1 MNNFVNF
8 LKKNKTVLA
17 LLIIVV
23 IIGIGGVSY
32 LFLETKISKIGK
44 TILPQNQTNE
54 FLSSYPQDTT
64 FEDETTRESGTYFG
78 KSDTN
83 AQFGLKI
90 IKNGSTSLQV
100 EKGKFFDV
108 WNKIIFTAKGLDGFV
123 SNSNYYKQDE
133 YYYGIVSIMIPSKD
147 FDTFAEQI
155 SKLGKTENMRVSTKD
170 VTGEYVDLSSRIKVL
185 ESQKNLLLSWLSKS
199 NDVKD
204 MIALRNELEKVESE
218 IEQIKGRMNYITF
231 HTDFSEITISIT
243 EEGKIPVEKPEIL
256 LRLVAAW
263 KIALNALV
271 SSLAGFIIFVGW
283 VIPWVV
289 ILYIIYLIYKKRKG
303 GTA

>member
-1 MNNFVNF
+1 MNEFVNF
-8 LKKNKTVLA
+8 LKKNKIVLA
-17 LLIIVV
+17 LLIIVM

-32 LFLETKISKIGK
+32 LFLETKITRTGKI
-44 TILPQNQTNE
+44 IFPQNQINE
-54 FLSSYPQDTT
+54 SLPYSKDAT
-64 FEDETTRESGTYFG
+64 FEDEATRESGTYL
-78 KSDTN
+78 SEN
-83 AQFGLKI
+83 NAEAQFGIKI

-100 EKGKFFDV
+100 EKGEFFEV
-108 WNKIIFTAKGLDGFV
+108 WNKIIFTAKGLNGFV

-133 YYYGIVSIMIPSKD
+133 HYYGTVSIMIPSKD

-155 SKLGKTENMRVSTKD
+155 SKFGKTENMRVSTKD

-199 NDVKD
+199 DDIKD
-204 MIALRNELEKVESE
+204 MITLRNELEKVESE

-256 LRLVAAW
+256 LRLIAAW

-283 VIPWVV
+283 IIPWVI